1 MTIIIPKWKE
11 PIEIVHETYCIH
23 ENVKKNSTSWHIVI
37 KHMPDWL
44 KVFDDDKIHIHDA
57 AQIHRW

>member
-1 MTIIIPKWKE
+1 MKGTN
-11 PIEIVHETYCIH
+11 IEIVHETYCIH
-23 ENVKKNSTSWHIVI
+23 ENVKKNSASWHIVI

-44 KVFDDDKIHIHDA
+44 KVFDDDKIYIRDT

>member
-1 MTIIIPKWKE
+1 MKH
-11 PIEIVHETYCIH
+11 IVFMRMS
-23 ENVKKNSTSWHIVI
+23 KKNLASWHIVI

-44 KVFDDDKIHIHDA
+44 KVFDDDKIYIRDA